1 MPAAYG
7 RQAALW
13 DIGAP
18 ALLLDVPET
27 LTREDQMHI
36 DEIARVCHEVNR
48 AICEA
53 AGDHSQKSW
62 DQAEQW
68 QRDSAIKG
76 VQFAVQNP
84 NAPPS
89 AQHDA
94 WMADK
99 LADGWRHGEVKDAQA
114 KTHPCIVPYDAL
126 PFDQRVKDHT
136 FRAVVA
142 ALS

>member
-1 MPAAYG
+1 
-7 RQAALW
+7 
-13 DIGAP
+13 
-18 ALLLDVPET
+18 
-27 LTREDQMHI
+27 MHI

-53 AGDHSQKSW
+53 AGDHSQEPW

-114 KTHPCIVPYDAL
+114 KTHPCIVAYDAL
-126 PFDQRVKDHT
+126 PFDQRVKDHA